1 MRLATSTNLLY
12 LRPDGTRFDLP
23 KTLEMV
29 SAAGFRIFDLNFY
42 DWSLPG
48 TEFLTDRWEW
58 WIDDVAECAARLGVT
73 FGQCHAYFYPFLDET
88 LSEEKKAYHKRLQQR
103 SFDCCRRPI
112 PVCSTRRPDGRAW
125 ILSKIPLPATGNTLR
140 LSLSRWKAGG

>member
-103 SFDCCRRPI
+103 SFDCCRR
-112 PVCSTRRPDGRAW
+112 RPYLCAPPGDQMGGRGYCQ
-125 ILSKIPLPATGNTLR
+125 KFHCRQPGTLC
-140 LSLSRWKAGG
+140 AYH